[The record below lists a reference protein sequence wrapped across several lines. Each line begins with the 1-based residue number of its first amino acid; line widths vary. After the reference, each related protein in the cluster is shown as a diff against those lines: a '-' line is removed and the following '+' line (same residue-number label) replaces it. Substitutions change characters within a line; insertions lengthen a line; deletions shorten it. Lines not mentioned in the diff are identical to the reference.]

1 MPLLDDPPPPRCHP
15 IVSRLQRVQPK
26 VPPNFGSPRSS
37 HACWTLPS
45 LQAAGSDT
53 KMMWYSTEEAGSH
66 KKNTK
71 KARDRDV
78 AMPAIRNSN
87 KQTPCHTLMLTSYH
101 IKLLALLLLL
111 NSSMAARAVED
122 RFAYQSLESLGRKE
136 PPPPPPLTG
145 VPISPTMSLN
155 PNLINFSP

>member
-1 MPLLDDPPPPRCHP
+1 
-15 IVSRLQRVQPK
+15 
-26 VPPNFGSPRSS
+26 
-37 HACWTLPS
+37 
-45 LQAAGSDT
+45 
-53 KMMWYSTEEAGSH
+53 
-66 KKNTK
+66 
-71 KARDRDV
+71 
-78 AMPAIRNSN
+78 
-87 KQTPCHTLMLTSYH
+87 MLTSYH

-145 VPISPTMSLN
+145 VPISPTLSLN